1 MNPWLVGLASI
12 YIEAGKVDR
21 KMQDMIVCVD
31 KTIVSLKKVVL
42 CGWVKVEK
50 DTPLFISANLKKA
63 IIEYNKDKN
72 ACDKDTITYTFMV
85 SVSSFRSLKL
95 LFLNG
100 DQEKELVFSCFSMR
114 FQRCKT
120 ILKKIRNARKAYGLH
135 TTWKM
140 ILCRLQGKVYVQ
152 KDSESYETWYKQKEL
167 TTDQWKAQR
176 QKKFSYMP
184 LISIVIPVYNT
195 PKQYLEEVVAS
206 VIDQSYEHW
215 ELILVD
221 GHSTNQET
229 IQTLSSFQDERIVI
243 LRLEENKMISNNT
256 NAGLEKVK
264 GAYVGL
270 VDHDDVL
277 TLDALYCMVE
287 KLNEADYDMVY
298 SDEDKI
304 NQDGTHL
311 FQPHFKPD
319 FNLDMLRSYNYI
331 THFTI
336 LKSSMLRQVGLF
348 DPACDGAQDYD
359 MFLRFANLTSHIGH
373 IPRILYHWRVHEQS
387 TAQDVKA
394 KTYVLDA
401 GKYALSKHLAN
412 ASYSGRVLDGLFP
425 TSYRIQYELLSQPL
439 VSIIIPN
446 KDHVE
451 DLKKCIDSIC
461 ERTFYSNYEILIV
474 ENNSTEPSI
483 FAYYAQLKKHK
494 HIRILT
500 WESEFNYSAINN
512 FAVRQAK
519 GDVLVLLNNDIEII
533 TGRWIEEMLMYA
545 QRTDIGAVGAKLYYP
560 NNTIQHAGVIVGI
573 GSVAGHSHKY
583 YDRDDDGYFGRLKVV
598 QNMSAVTAACLMV
611 EKRKYEEVSGLDE
624 GYQVAF
630 NDVDF
635 CMKLNEKGYRN
646 LFTPYAEMIH
656 YESLSRGG
664 EDSPEKIARFQS
676 EIQRFEERWGLWLE
690 DPCYNRNLSITKEDF
705 SLRK

>member
-1 MNPWLVGLASI
+1 
-12 YIEAGKVDR
+12 
-21 KMQDMIVCVD
+21 MIVCVD
-31 KTIVSLKKVVL
+31 KTIVSLKKVVI
-42 CGWVKVEK
+42 CGWVKLQNEASL
-50 DTPLFISANLKKA
+50 DISANLKKA
-63 IIEYNKDKN
+63 VIECKKDDGASSEKGV
-72 ACDKDTITYTFMV
+72 TYKFMV
-85 SVSSFRSLKL
+85 RVASLRRLKL
-95 LFLNG
+95 YFLSDNE
-100 DQEKELVFSCFSMR
+100 QKELVFPCFQMR
-114 FQRCKT
+114 FQRFKA
-120 ILKKIRNARKAYGLH
+120 IMKKLREARKAYGAR
-135 TTWKM
+135 TVWNM
-140 ILCRLQGKVYVQ
+140 VSCRLRGKVYVE
-152 KDSESYETWYKQKEL
+152 KDSGSYEAWCKHHAL
-167 TTDQWKAQR
+167 TSEKWKAQR
-176 QKKFSYMP
+176 QMKFSYMP
-184 LISIVIPVYNT
+184 LISIVIPIYNT

-206 VIDQSYEHW
+206 VINQSYENW

-221 GHSTNQET
+221 GHSTKQET
-229 IQTLSSFQDERIVI
+229 IQTLSSFHDARIVI
-243 LRLEENKMISNNT
+243 VRLEENKMISNNT
-256 NAGLEKVK
+256 NEGLKEVK

-277 TLDALYCMVE
+277 TPDALYCMVE
-287 KLNEADYDMVY
+287 KLNESDYDMIY

-304 NQDGTHL
+304 NQDGTRL

-319 FNLDMLRSYNYI
+319 FNIDMLRSYNYI

-336 LKSSMLRQVGLF
+336 LKTTMLSKVGLF

-359 MFLRFANLTSHIGH
+359 MFLRFANATLHIGH
-373 IPRILYHWRVHEQS
+373 VPRVLYHWRVHEQS

-401 GKYALSKHLAN
+401 GKRALSKHLEN
-412 ASYSGRVLDGLFP
+412 AALAGIVSDGLFP
-425 TSYRIQYELLSQPL
+425 TSYRIQYDLCSHPL

-446 KDHVE
+446 KDHVN

-474 ENNSTEPSI
+474 ENNSTESSI
-483 FAYYAQLKKHK
+483 FEYYTQLKKQER
-494 HIRILT
+494 IRVIT
-500 WESEFNYSAINN
+500 WKAEFNYSAINN
-512 FAVRQAK
+512 FAVRHAN
-519 GDVLVLLNNDIEII
+519 GDVLVLLNNDIEIT
-533 TGRWIEEMLMYA
+533 TGRWLEEMLMYA
-545 QRTDIGAVGAKLYYP
+545 QRGDVGAVGAKLYYP

-573 GSVAGHSHKY
+573 GGVAGHSHKY

-611 EKRKYEEVSGLDE
+611 EKCKYVEVGGLDE

-635 CMKLNEKGYRN
+635 CMKLNAKGYRN
-646 LFTPYAEMIH
+646 VFTPYAEMIH

-676 EIQRFEERWGLWLE
+676 EIQRFEKRWGLWLE

-705 SLRK
+705 SLRI